1 MNASSAH
8 AQLRKKIALIA
19 MVMWAYGT
27 FAQEPTPWGANLFAP
42 SVQVGRQIDAARA
55 LPITP
60 FYTTPP
66 GSAGEAGSLVR
77 AEPATDLG
85 LPSGV
90 TATRILYHTR
100 TASNADTLASGVV
113 LVPYGKPPKDGWPLL
128 AWSHGTSGV
137 ARMCAPSLMKSLF
150 YNWEGLYE
158 YVTLGYAVVATDYAG
173 LGTEGRHAYLDM
185 LSNATDVI
193 HSVPA
198 ARAAV
203 PDLSKRWVV
212 VGHSQGGLSSLGVA
226 TLESTAK
233 DPDFLGTVSLAGAR
247 DVEEGLNGMLSARL
261 PVLNGLLAFWI
272 YGAKSVY
279 PELDPASVLTEK

>member
-173 LGTEGRHAYLDM
+173 LGTEGRHAYIDM
-185 LSNATDVI
+185 VSNGTDVI
-193 HSVPA
+193 NSVPVA
-198 ARAAV
+198 HAAV
-203 PDLSKRWVV
+203 SHLSQKWVAI
-212 VGHSQGGLSSLGVA
+212 GHSQGGLSALGVA
-226 TLESTAK
+226 QLQSTMR
-233 DPDFLGTVSLAGAR
+233 DPHFLGTVALAGAS
-247 DVEEGLNGMLSARL
+247 DLEEVIDAIVSAKQ
-261 PVLNGLLAFWI
+261 PVL
-272 YGAKSVY
+272 
-279 PELDPASVLTEK
+279 